1 MNRAVVVGSGA
12 GGAAAARRLAGRFDV
27 TVLEAGREFRP
38 FRSGLR
44 VPEAA
49 GKAGLLFDER
59 EISLLF
65 PAMRIHRAADGLII
79 VRGRGTG
86 GTTTMATAN
95 ALRLDDDLR
104 NIGID
109 LDESFSDLLRAIP
122 VTDDHGSLWRPATH
136 RLYQACREIGLDPR
150 PTPKMGNF
158 SRCRNCGRCVLGCRF
173 GVKWDSRAFL
183 RDAMAAGARLL
194 TGVTVENLVIRGGR
208 ATGVTVSKGL
218 RRRFLPADVVVLAAG
233 GLGTPRILQNSGIPV
248 EPRLFVDPVLCVA
261 APLPGANQNRELPMP
276 FIADRGRYIISPYF
290 DHLSY
295 FFNRRWNKPADGIL
309 SLMIKLAD
317 TESGT
322 LDGRHVKK
330 ALTRDDRMRLDEAV
344 ELCTE
349 IFARIGIP
357 RKGLFLG
364 TINAGHPGGML
375 PLTREESASLHHRRL
390 PDNVFVADSS
400 LLPASRGK
408 PPMLTI
414 MALADTIAGRIP
426 R

>member
-122 VTDDHGSLWRPATH
+122 VTDDHGSLWRPAPH
-136 RLYQACREIGLDPR
+136 RNYQAYREIGL
-150 PTPKMGNF
+150 
-158 SRCRNCGRCVLGCRF
+158 
-173 GVKWDSRAFL
+173 
-183 RDAMAAGARLL
+183 
-194 TGVTVENLVIRGGR
+194 
-208 ATGVTVSKGL
+208 
-218 RRRFLPADVVVLAAG
+218 
-233 GLGTPRILQNSGIPV
+233 
-248 EPRLFVDPVLCVA
+248 
-261 APLPGANQNRELPMP
+261 
-276 FIADRGRYIISPYF
+276 
-290 DHLSY
+290 
-295 FFNRRWNKPADGIL
+295 
-309 SLMIKLAD
+309 
-317 TESGT
+317 
-322 LDGRHVKK
+322 
-330 ALTRDDRMRLDEAV
+330 
-344 ELCTE
+344 
-349 IFARIGIP
+349 
-357 RKGLFLG
+357 
-364 TINAGHPGGML
+364 
-375 PLTREESASLHHRRL
+375 
-390 PDNVFVADSS
+390 
-400 LLPASRGK
+400 
-408 PPMLTI
+408 
-414 MALADTIAGRIP
+414 
-426 R
+426 